1 MRLGNWHRSVT
12 VVGVAALTLLAAG
25 PATAATRNN
34 RDHGRNPN
42 NDKSTHRDPNAD
54 QSSRRQYG
62 DPSGDTGFP
71 AEFVAELNGRIV
83 VVAAANG
90 RIVRRLT
97 PEAPGGGASGPA
109 VGPGGRTVW
118 FSRGDGSCASHIAF
132 VPAAGGPERSLPGSG
147 EDGPE
152 STPLPRPGHDQL
164 AYARGDCHGAT
175 GTLVVGDLQGLR
187 AHGQSGLVPLAWS
200 RDGDH
205 LLARASDHD
214 ELHLLDIAGSGAI
227 TDDRVL
233 AVTDRAA
240 DCRLQVLGF
249 SPDDN
254 GGYVATRH
262 CGPSSGEARR
272 SLVLLGRDARVASTV
287 LRLPRGQDFVGSP
300 VFDPKGHSLLYATA
314 PVEAAGTRNGNGS
327 DDVSLWLWRDGDLS
341 RLARPS
347 HYGDPAWLP

>member
-1 MRLGNWHRSVT
+1 MRLGNWHRPVT
-12 VVGVAALTLLAAG
+12 VVSVAALAWLAAAG
-25 PATAATRNN
+25 PAASATRDN

-90 RIVRRLT
+90 RIERRLT

-109 VGPGGRTVW
+109 VGPDGRTVW
-118 FSRGDGSCASHIAF
+118 FARGDGSCASHIAS

-147 EDGPE
+147 EAGPE

-164 AYARGDCHGAT
+164 AYSRGDCGGPT
-175 GTLVVGDLQGLR
+175 NTLIVGDLRGLR
-187 AHGQSGLVPLAWS
+187 AHGQTGLVPLAWS

-227 TDDRVL
+227 TDDNVP
-233 AVTDRAA
+233 AVADSAS
-240 DCRLQVLGF
+240 DCRLQVVGF

-262 CGPSSGEARR
+262 CGPASGEARR
-272 SLVLLGRDARVASTV
+272 SLVLLGRDGRVSGTV
-287 LRLPRGQDFVGSP
+287 LRLPRGQDFVGAP
-300 VFDPKGHSLLYATA
+300 TFDRRGHSLLYATG
-314 PVEAAGTRNGNGS
+314 PVEAAGTGASG
-327 DDVSLWLWRDGDLS
+327 DDVSLWLWRDGDLR

-347 HYGDPAWLP
+347 RYGNPAWLP